1 MTGKRK
7 LFTLLLAGIM
17 VFLVAISAGC
27 GQKQSGSS
35 SGALN
40 YPTKPVN
47 MIIAFTAGGSSD
59 VQARRRRDLHS
70 LDYWNQLAGPE
81 HLPGAAE
88 FF

>member
-7 LFTLLLAGIM
+7 LPTLLLAGIM
-17 VFLVAISAGC
+17 VFLVALSAGC

-35 SGALN
+35 SSELN